1 MLISVLGQDQRGR
14 TNEPGGTLGRV
25 IIVSTRG
32 SEFYHVRAS
41 MVVAVKYIADA
52 TEG

>member
-1 MLISVLGQDQRGR
+1 MLISVLGQDQRR
-14 TNEPGGTLGRV
+14 RANEPGGTFGRV

-32 SEFYHVRAS
+32 SEFYHVRAPI
-41 MVVAVKYIADA
+41 VVAVKYIADA